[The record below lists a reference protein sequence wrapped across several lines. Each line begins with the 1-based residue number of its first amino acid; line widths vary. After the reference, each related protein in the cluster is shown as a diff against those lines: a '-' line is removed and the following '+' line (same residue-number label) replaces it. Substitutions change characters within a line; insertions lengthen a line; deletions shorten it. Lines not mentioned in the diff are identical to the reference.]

1 MKKYVFIVC
10 AVLFINLFSSEL
22 QAQVL
27 RELRNRAIDRTIDK
41 VIDRTAEKLAE
52 KMATAIMRMLE
63 PNFEE
68 WMKGTGRTIDPAL
81 LPEAYYFHYIYRL
94 QITNSEGTIE
104 MDYYLN
110 KNNLNYLGVHFYSG
124 AEMFM
129 VMDHNLKANIT
140 YMSTGDT
147 PFAMAMENKD
157 IAAGDEETIDN
168 FDGYT
173 FSELPDKVFLG
184 HNCKGR
190 QVENDDHKF
199 IIYVAP
205 NMPAT
210 MGNAF
215 TPKTSELPP
224 ALASTASEFENGL
237 MMFMEIT
244 DKKNQRRQ
252 NLSGTME
259 CIGYEASEYTI
270 INSQYKFQ

>member
-1 MKKYVFIVC
+1 MKKLSIIVC
-10 AVLFINLFSSEL
+10 AVLFFSLFPTGL

-27 RELRNRAIDRTIDK
+27 RELRNRTIERTIDK

-68 WMKGTGRTIDPAL
+68 WMKGTGNSFDYTL
-81 LPEAYYFHYIYRL
+81 LPEGYHFHYIYRL
-94 QITNSEGTIE
+94 QITSREGTIE
-104 MDYYLN
+104 MDYYLS
-110 KNNLNYLGVHFYSG
+110 KNNPGYVGMQFNTG

-140 YMSTGDT
+140 YINTGDT
-147 PFAMAMENKD
+147 PMAMAMEAKD
-157 IAAGDEETIDN
+157 TAEEEILEDYE
-168 FDGYT
+168 GYT
-173 FSELPDKVFLG
+173 FSELPDKEYLG
-184 HNCKGR
+184 YMCKGR
-190 QVENDDHKF
+190 QIENEDHKF

-210 MGNAF
+210 LGTAF
-215 TPKTSELPP
+215 TSNSSELPP
-224 ALASTASEFENGL
+224 ALASTANEFENGL

-259 CIGYEASEYTI
+259 CMGYEASEYTI
-270 INSQYKFQ
+270 INSQYSFR